1 MNEMSV
7 HNDRAKGYKT
17 TKLVLINAGLFIDHI
32 INFLET
38 LKNFS
43 IGSTCGT
50 LKVNIV
56 NT

>member
-17 TKLVLINAGLFIDHI
+17 TKLVLINAGLSLIT

-43 IGSTCGT
+43 IGSTCST